1 MPVPNVRLSWYVSL
15 VLIPCVFWGPN
26 CLGVVSV
33 AEGVIGSFT
42 IVLEQNMPP
51 AGNVGIVSQSG
62 NIGSFAMQN
71 VAQRG
76 LGISRF
82 IATGNEADID
92 VADGIAALANDD
104 ATQVIL
110 CCMETCRDADRLIIA
125 LDRARKVGKPCD
137 RDQNWFHRKWSGGGC
152 VIQEHWLAQIA

>member
-1 MPVPNVRLSWYVSL
+1 MKGVKAVIVLSSGFAKRNDAGAQRQAELVRIARAHSMRLL
-15 VLIPCVFWGPN
+15 GPN

-92 VADGIAALANDD
+92 VMAL
-104 ATQVIL
+104 
-110 CCMETCRDADRLIIA
+110 
-125 LDRARKVGKPCD
+125 P
-137 RDQNWFHRKWSGGGC
+137 
-152 VIQEHWLAQIA
+152 HWPMMTRPR